1 MVSATLL
8 QGSQQ
13 ALSREAQP
21 ARPVRQAP
29 PRETGRR
36 GGETPGQGLHWRRSL
51 ESCDPAEG
59 DHLDSGHIDA
69 AATDQKC
76 QCGSVCF
83 DVLGAY
89 SFLVVNRQ
97 DAPGFSVV
105 VVGDIS
111 ILVPLRTAD

>member
-1 MVSATLL
+1 MNATLL

-36 GGETPGQGLHWRRSL
+36 GEGSPGHGLRWRRSL
-51 ESCDPAEG
+51 EQCGAAEEV
-59 DHLDSGHIDA
+59 HLDSGDIDA

-76 QCGSVCF
+76 QCGSVCI
-83 DVLGAY
+83 DVLGVL
-89 SFLVVNRQ
+89 SFLVVKRQ
-97 DAPGFSVV
+97 DAPGFYR
-105 VVGDIS
+105 D
-111 ILVPLRTAD
+111 